1 MTIVIFLVIGVIL
14 STTASFV
21 FGIPWLMPIFGAAV
35 PYPILFLHVRHQQ
48 YKSAFWWM
56 LLWGVLQSIA
66 VIAATTMSTTGYAYA
81 PQTAAKNILRG
92 QSYTT
97 EMLHWIRTGE
107 GSEGSL
113 SSFLPGHLLY
123 YGIFCILCVVTL
135 SSVALIFGT
144 WMLNYMN
151 FYVAE
156 LVKVSAKPW
165 LAAIL
170 GWYPW
175 SILRIIGFIA
185 TGVALAAL
193 GLNLVTGIRG
203 EVPKSPFP
211 KTYMLIGIGF
221 VIADIVVKAVLAP
234 IWQKLLLS
242 ALG

>member
-1 MTIVIFLVIGVIL
+1 MIIVIFLVISVIL

-21 FGIPWLMPIFGAAV
+21 FGLPWLMPILGAAV
-35 PYPILFLHVRHQQ
+35 PYPIFFLQVRRQQ

-66 VIAATTMSTTGYAYA
+66 VIVATAMSTTGYAYA
-81 PQTAAKNILRG
+81 PKTAAKVILRG

-107 GSEGSL
+107 GMEGSL
-113 SSFLPGHLLY
+113 NLFLPDHLLHY
-123 YGIFCILCVVTL
+123 RIFCILCVVTL
-135 SSVALIFGT
+135 SSAALIFGT

-175 SILRIIGFIA
+175 SLLRIIGFIA

-193 GLNLVTGIRG
+193 GLNLVTRIRG

-221 VIADIVVKAVLAP
+221 VIADIVVKALLAP

>member
-1 MTIVIFLVIGVIL
+1 MMIVTFLVIGVIL

-21 FGIPWLMPIFGAAV
+21 FGVPQLMPILGAAV
-35 PYPILFLHVRHQQ
+35 PYSIFFLQVRRQQ

-66 VIAATTMSTTGYAYA
+66 VIIATAIV
-81 PQTAAKNILRG
+81 PETAAKVILRG

-107 GSEGSL
+107 GSEGTLSL
-113 SSFLPGHLLY
+113 FLPDHLLH

-135 SSVALIFGT
+135 SSMALIFGT

-193 GLNLVTGIRG
+193 GLNLVTRIRG

>member
-1 MTIVIFLVIGVIL
+1 MIVILLLVGVIL

-21 FGIPWLMPIFGAAV
+21 FGIPWLMPIFGAAI
-35 PYPILFLHVRHQQ
+35 PYPIFFLEVRRQQ
-48 YKSAFWWM
+48 YRSAFWWM
-56 LLWGVLQSIA
+56 LLWGVLQSTA
-66 VIAATTMSTTGYAYA
+66 VIVATAIA
-81 PQTAAKNILRG
+81 PQKAAKVILRG
-92 QSYTT
+92 QSYTI

-107 GSEGSL
+107 GTEGSL
-113 SSFLPGHLLY
+113 SLFLPDHLLQ

-135 SSVALIFGT
+135 SSVASIFGT

-151 FYVAE
+151 FYVAQ
-156 LVKVSAKPW
+156 LVKLSAKPW

-193 GLNLVTGIRG
+193 GLNLLTRIRG
-203 EVPKSPFP
+203 EVPKSAFP
-211 KTYMLIGIGF
+211 KFYMLIGIGF

-234 IWQKLLLS
+234 IWQKMLLS

>member
-1 MTIVIFLVIGVIL
+1 MMIVIFLVIGVIL

-21 FGIPWLMPIFGAAV
+21 FGVPWLMPILGTTV
-35 PYPILFLHVRHQQ
+35 PYPIFFLQIRRQQ

-66 VIAATTMSTTGYAYA
+66 VIVATTIA
-81 PQTAAKNILRG
+81 PQTAAKVILRG

-97 EMLHWIRTGE
+97 EMFHWIRTGE
-107 GSEGSL
+107 GMEGTIRL
-113 SSFLPGHLLY
+113 FLPDHLLQ

-135 SSVALIFGT
+135 SSAALIFGT

-175 SILRIIGFIA
+175 SLLRIIGFIA

-193 GLNLVTGIRG
+193 GLNLITRIRG
-203 EVPKSPFP
+203 EVPKSSFP